1 MSTEANRIVQK
12 LWSYCTVL
20 RDDGLSYGDDLEHLG
35 KQHGL
40 LGLVFRKAQN
50 KIQDPAKLKRLVSD
64 PLEKEQ
70 WMILSADIKGEAY
83 EGLLERLNRANPCGA
98 WLLGKLQR
106 DAHYR
111 APARA
116 PALLLF
122 QL

>member
-1 MSTEANRIVQK
+1 MPAGYYWSTRVGK
-12 LWSYCTVL
+12 
-20 RDDGLSYGDDLEHLG
+20 DGAALESQYRLILEHLG

-50 KIQDPAKLKRLVSD
+50 KIQDPAKLQRLVSGLLD
-64 PLEKEQ
+64 KEQ
-70 WMILSADIKGEAY
+70 WMTLSADIKGEAY
-83 EGLLERLNRANPCGA
+83 EGLPERVNRANPCGA

-106 DAHYR
+106 NAHHR

-116 PALLLF
+116 LALLLF